1 MPIFENSV
9 VVELPRKVK
18 VFLSL
23 KAGVTRGDTPVHR
36 QIEGKKSAE
45 PKEKPTEQREAAE
58 NHLKH
63 GPAQR
68 SGAPAP
74 GNVIHDGVVLPPK
87 NMRPCGPKYK
97 DDEFYLNS
105 ARKRAKILV
114 NRVGLTTESSIL
126 DVGSGPGRVAIGI
139 LDQVGE
145 IKRYCGVDV
154 VERSTQ
160 WGWKNITSRHPNF
173 QFFHIDVENR
183 RYNPGV
189 EQSDSDFVFPFGD
202 EEFDV
207 VTLYS
212 VFTHML
218 TDGVRAYLKE
228 FHRILRPEGRI
239 HLTAFVEEN
248 VPDVEENPE
257 GYLGREWEGDL
268 YCVRYERNF
277 FESLLDETG
286 FKIDRFAQ
294 GRAKEEGEWG
304 QRGVFVSKK
313 S

>member
-9 VVELPRKVK
+9 VVELPRRVK
-18 VFLSL
+18 AFLSL
-23 KAGVTRGDTPVHR
+23 KAGVTRGEVPIQRQRNGHR
-36 QIEGKKSAE
+36 QQVEQNEKRMDQGKSPVNQSKS
-45 PKEKPTEQREAAE
+45 
-58 NHLKH
+58 
-63 GPAQR
+63 GPVQE
-68 SGAPAP
+68 SGTP
-74 GNVIHDGVVLPPK
+74 GNVIHDGVLLPPK

-105 ARKRAKILV
+105 ARKRADILV
-114 NRVGLTTESSIL
+114 KHFGLSTESSLL
-126 DVGSGPGRVAIGI
+126 DVGSGPGRLAIGI
-139 LDQVGE
+139 LDRVGE

-154 VERSTQ
+154 VEKSTQ
-160 WGWKNITSRHPNF
+160 WGWKHITSHHPNF

-189 EQSDSDFVFPFGD
+189 AQSDRDFVFPFGD
-202 EEFDV
+202 EEFDI

-228 FHRILRPEGRI
+228 FQRVLRPGGRI
-239 HLTAFVEEN
+239 HLTAFIEED
-248 VPDVEENPE
+248 VPDVEENPK

-268 YCVRYERNF
+268 YCVRYERKF
-277 FESLLDETG
+277 FEGLLDETG
-286 FKIDRFAQ
+286 FKLDRFAHGTGQ
-294 GRAKEEGEWG
+294 EHGEWG
-304 QRGVFVSKK
+304 QRGVFISKK